1 MERKIFEPEHNAF
14 RETARRFYE
23 KECLPNRQQWEH
35 DGVTSREVWLR
46 AGELGLLGWEA
57 PEKYGGQGLK
67 DFRYNAILTEEK
79 HATGAVGPGLGL
91 QNDVMPSYLIGLTT
105 EEQKERWLPGYVSG
119 EIITAIA
126 MSEPGAGSD
135 LAAIRTTA
143 VRDGDHYVVNGA
155 KTFISGGILADLV
168 VTVVKTDPA
177 AGHKGISLLAIER
190 GMPGF
195 ERGRK
200 LDKIGQRASDT
211 AELSFTDV
219 RVPVANLLGEENRGF
234 YHLMGNLPAERLA
247 IAVNAVAQAR
257 RALELTREYAAER
270 TAFGTPIGSFQVN
283 RHAIADMTVKL
294 DIMQVYVDRCIEAVN
309 AGELTPQEAA
319 GAKMWATETQWEI
332 IDRCLQLHGG
342 YGYINEFEIA
352 RLWRDARVQ
361 RLYGGTTEIMR
372 DLIGRSLGF

>member
-1 MERKIFEPEHNAF
+1 M
-14 RETARRFYE
+14 
-23 KECLPNRQQWEH
+23 
-35 DGVTSREVWLR
+35 
-46 AGELGLLGWEA
+46 
-57 PEKYGGQGLK
+57 
-67 DFRYNAILTEEK
+67 
-79 HATGAVGPGLGL
+79 
-91 QNDVMPSYLIGLTT
+91 
-105 EEQKERWLPGYVSG
+105 
-119 EIITAIA
+119 
-126 MSEPGAGSD
+126 
-135 LAAIRTTA
+135 
-143 VRDGDHYVVNGA
+143 
-155 KTFISGGILADLV
+155 
-168 VTVVKTDPA
+168 VKTDPA
-177 AGHKGISLLAIER
+177 ARHKGISLLAIER

-309 AGELTPQEAA
+309 AGELTAQEAA

>member
-1 MERKIFEPEHNAF
+1 
-14 RETARRFYE
+14 
-23 KECLPNRQQWEH
+23 
-35 DGVTSREVWLR
+35 
-46 AGELGLLGWEA
+46 
-57 PEKYGGQGLK
+57 
-67 DFRYNAILTEEK
+67 
-79 HATGAVGPGLGL
+79 
-91 QNDVMPSYLIGLTT
+91 MPSYLIGLTT
-105 EEQKERWLPGYVSG
+105 EEQKERWLPGFVSG
-119 EIITAIA
+119 EIIAAIA

-135 LAAIRTTA
+135 LAGICTTA

-155 KTFISGGILADLV
+155 KTFISSGILADLV

-177 AGHKGISLLAIER
+177 ARHKGISLLAIER

-309 AGELTPQEAA
+309 AGELTAQEAA

-342 YGYINEFEIA
+342 YGYINEYEIA

-361 RLYGGTTEIMR
+361 RLYGGTTEIIR
-372 DLIGRSLGF
+372 DLIGRSLRF